1 MEEKNIALLGFVS
14 QAADYLKDQI
24 KDDGDEIKTLDEVD
38 LDKIKSELENKLGSS
53 FSSAKDKSD
62 DLINAGREVFD
73 NFISKSPTL
82 IDEFKDIFDVD
93 FKKENDEKDKMI
105 VNHLI
110 SILKKPI
117 VNDETDELLNQI
129 AKAASDNCVENKPK
143 EENEFNDNKELDSIF
158 FEILANEGSNT
169 NDLKLE
175 DEPAKEE
182 IPTIEETDDV
192 FVDTVQEPKVEEQ
205 KFDADEIKQL
215 IKDTISEFFVD
226 KKQEAEVKLD
236 EVIDSF
242 DELKSVTE
250 DVDVEK
256 TETEEKEDNN
266 DLNEEFEFIEISD
279 SNELEEVEFEELNPN
294 NDSLLG
300 GIFKRVDEPEE
311 IEEPIIEETQ
321 AVEDDVFTEE
331 VEELSQEDSELQS
344 AALKLEDE
352 VLDMVES
359 DDSITVDDIIK
370 SADDFKP
377 YDHVDINDLL
387 KEAESTYI
395 ENYEASNKE
404 PEPIKEEILE
414 EPKQEEIILNDFNIE
429 KEIEEQFN
437 KIQLEKA
444 QNKDDALKQ
453 EDDFSLVDGVLIKGK
468 FENKVNIP
476 TYRDSFEEL
485 KVNFDSVQEY
495 EIPIVK
501 EEKIQTEEPIEQEI
515 IEENLDEFVDN
526 DIETTNELN
535 LDLETTEDET
545 INVTNDLNPN
555 DEAIV
560 EETSDEAK
568 GLLNIEEQTNEEN
581 LDELGCNDIEST
593 DDLNLDLET
602 LEDETLEKEESIDE
616 ELAVEESIE
625 DEPIN
630 VTNDLNPNDETIVE
644 ETSDEAK
651 DLLNIEEQT
660 IEENLDELVCNDIES
675 TDDLNLDLETSEETL
690 ENEESINEE
699 LVESFDVEQKPNE
712 TLDDVEIDL
721 SDLGPLDIEEL
732 EESFEELEEE
742 NDHNDLV
749 NEVEELSDS
758 TTIDENLSLEVK
770 DELINEDNVSE
781 TGLLEEETV
790 EDIQNI
796 AEEIGESED
805 EVADFANEPIVEENT
820 DSLSFIEDTDTENV
834 GESTFEENAEFEQ
847 EEPIEADCLQET
859 LSTDKV
865 LEENDD
871 SFEEIA
877 DLDTLDQI
885 FEELSNSEES
895 SESTIDELITDLND
909 KENHDDSNVPLSSKL
924 SSVVSRYKGND
935 VSFSNDVGV
944 LDKDDYDFELNRDEN
959 SDSISSFL
967 KELKENSE
975 VEKEDTNVL
984 IADLIDQCQTLCPDV
999 EEANDTNPEVI
1010 EEEPTLIDEDYI
1022 EAYNNRTLDEIYIPN
1037 PGLDALWQ
1045 GEPIDNEDDNKSIET
1060 DKEASP
1066 VEETLDDSSLDVTTE
1081 ETIQEDSNYLNDLFD
1096 DFTSNGYEVD
1106 TAFDKQKQE
1115 EAKKKEI
1122 YDSIVALYPYLS
1134 NGFIKGVYDL
1144 KQSFAIDYSQGE
1156 KIVILH
1162 RLHFEDVNGLRQ
1174 FVDVM
1179 INHDYLVNVD
1189 EKQMIV
1195 DVFKEHINSDGKILT
1210 DIFEIA
1216 NQAKLL
1222 TGDYEGY
1229 RIIEDEN

>member
-1 MEEKNIALLGFVS
+1 M
-14 QAADYLKDQI
+14 
-24 KDDGDEIKTLDEVD
+24 
-38 LDKIKSELENKLGSS
+38 
-53 FSSAKDKSD
+53 
-62 DLINAGREVFD
+62 
-73 NFISKSPTL
+73 
-82 IDEFKDIFDVD
+82 
-93 FKKENDEKDKMI
+93 
-105 VNHLI
+105 
-110 SILKKPI
+110 
-117 VNDETDELLNQI
+117 
-129 AKAASDNCVENKPK
+129 
-143 EENEFNDNKELDSIF
+143 
-158 FEILANEGSNT
+158 
-169 NDLKLE
+169 
-175 DEPAKEE
+175 
-182 IPTIEETDDV
+182 
-192 FVDTVQEPKVEEQ
+192 
-205 KFDADEIKQL
+205 
-215 IKDTISEFFVD
+215 
-226 KKQEAEVKLD
+226 
-236 EVIDSF
+236 
-242 DELKSVTE
+242 
-250 DVDVEK
+250 
-256 TETEEKEDNN
+256 
-266 DLNEEFEFIEISD
+266 
-279 SNELEEVEFEELNPN
+279 
-294 NDSLLG
+294 
-300 GIFKRVDEPEE
+300 
-311 IEEPIIEETQ
+311 
-321 AVEDDVFTEE
+321 
-331 VEELSQEDSELQS
+331 
-344 AALKLEDE
+344 
-352 VLDMVES
+352 
-359 DDSITVDDIIK
+359 
-370 SADDFKP
+370 
-377 YDHVDINDLL
+377 
-387 KEAESTYI
+387 
-395 ENYEASNKE
+395 
-404 PEPIKEEILE
+404 
-414 EPKQEEIILNDFNIE
+414 
-429 KEIEEQFN
+429 
-437 KIQLEKA
+437 
-444 QNKDDALKQ
+444 
-453 EDDFSLVDGVLIKGK
+453 
-468 FENKVNIP
+468 
-476 TYRDSFEEL
+476 
-485 KVNFDSVQEY
+485 
-495 EIPIVK
+495 
-501 EEKIQTEEPIEQEI
+501 
-515 IEENLDEFVDN
+515 
-526 DIETTNELN
+526 N
-535 LDLETTEDET
+535 LDLETSE
-545 INVTNDLNPN
+545 
-555 DEAIV
+555 EA
-560 EETSDEAK
+560 
-568 GLLNIEEQTNEEN
+568 LEN
-581 LDELGCNDIEST
+581 
-593 DDLNLDLET
+593 
-602 LEDETLEKEESIDE
+602 EESIDE

-630 VTNDLNPNDETIVE
+630 VTNDLNPNDEAIVE

-651 DLLNIEEQT
+651 DLLNVEEQT

-675 TDDLNLDLETSEETL
+675 TDDLNLDLETLEDETL
-690 ENEESINEE
+690 EKEESINEE

-732 EESFEELEEE
+732 EESFEEIEEE
-742 NDHNDLV
+742 NDHDDLV

-758 TTIDENLSLEVK
+758 ITTDENLSLEVK
-770 DELINEDNVSE
+770 DELINEDNASE
-781 TGLLEEETV
+781 TGLLKEETV

-796 AEEIGESED
+796 AEEMGEFED
-805 EVADFANEPIVEENT
+805 EVADFASEPIVEENT
-820 DSLSFIEDTDTENV
+820 DSLSFIEDADTENV

-847 EEPIEADCLQET
+847 EESVEADCLQET
-859 LSTDKV
+859 LSTNKV

-895 SESTIDELITDLND
+895 GKSTIDELITDLND
-909 KENHDDSNVPLSSKL
+909 KETHDDSNVPLSSKL

-935 VSFSNDVGV
+935 VSFSNDVGI

-1045 GEPIDNEDDNKSIET
+1045 EEPIDNEDDNKSIEA

-1210 DIFEIA
+1210 DIFEVA